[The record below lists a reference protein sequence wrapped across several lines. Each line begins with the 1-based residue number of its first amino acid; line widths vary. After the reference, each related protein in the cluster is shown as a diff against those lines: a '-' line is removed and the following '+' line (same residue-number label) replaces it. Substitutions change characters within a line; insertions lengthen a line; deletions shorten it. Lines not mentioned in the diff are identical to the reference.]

1 MKTILAVALLSVFA
15 AGCAD
20 SVASTAPTTA
30 PTKEKPAAETP
41 STDQHAKD
49 PVEAQSV
56 SYKLS
61 IDGMFCEHCVANVK
75 AILEKQPG
83 VESVRANLV
92 PSEDSDIKRGEAT
105 IKLGAAADFSEDAVR
120 SALDKDSYKLTAC
133 EKVAG

>member
-1 MKTILAVALLSVFA
+1 MKTVLAVALMSVFA

-20 SVASTAPTTA
+20 SVASPAPTT
-30 PTKEKPAAETP
+30 EKPAAEKPGTEQP
-41 STDQHAKD
+41 AKA

-83 VESVRANLV
+83 VESVHAKLV
-92 PSEDSDIKRGEAT
+92 PSEDPDVKRGEAT
-105 IKLGAAADFSEDAVR
+105 IKLNDAAVFSEDAAR
-120 SALDKDSYKLTAC
+120 SALDKDSYKLTAS
-133 EKVAG
+133 EKIAG

>member
-1 MKTILAVALLSVFA
+1 MKTILAVALLGVFA

-20 SVASTAPTTA
+20 SVASTAPA
-30 PTKEKPAAETP
+30 KEKPAVETP
-41 STDQHAKD
+41 AKEQPAQD

>member
-1 MKTILAVALLSVFA
+1 MKTILAVGLLGVFA

-20 SVASTAPTTA
+20 SVPATEPA
-30 PTKEKPAAETP
+30 KEKPAAETP
-41 STDQHAKD
+41 AKVQPAQE
-49 PVEAQSV
+49 PVEAHSV

-92 PSEDSDIKRGEAT
+92 PSEDPDIKRGEAT
-105 IKLGAAADFSEDAVR
+105 IKLSGAADFSEDAVR